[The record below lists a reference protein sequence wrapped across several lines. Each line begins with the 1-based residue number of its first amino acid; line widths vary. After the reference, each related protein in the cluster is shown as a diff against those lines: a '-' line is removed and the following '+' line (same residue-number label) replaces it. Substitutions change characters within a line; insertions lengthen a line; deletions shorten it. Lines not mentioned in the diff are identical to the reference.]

1 MLEGG
6 KETFAKAKESLLQGG
21 MERRAAEA
29 LEPQRRDI
37 VVRLNGIAAK
47 HHSLGLAQIAAAAK
61 TGGPFD
67 KIIETIDKQIA
78 IMRKEEASDIYH
90 KDRGEAGTTKN
101 QNDHEDLGTCLEK
114 MEAELERLQD
124 VEKMMQEDCT
134 VVEGEFDNAKKEHK
148 DRRIY
153 AARKWRPAKCSR
165 SGTTRRP

>member
-37 VVRLNGIAAK
+37 VVRPNGIAAK
-47 HHSLGLAQIAAAAK
+47 DHFLGLAQMAAAAK

-78 IMRKEEASDIYH
+78 IRRKEEASDIYH

-114 MEAELERLQD
+114 METELERLQD
-124 VEKMMQEDCT
+124 VEKKMQEDIT
-134 VVEGEFDNAKKEHK
+134 EVEGEFDNAKKEHK